1 MYFAYENMQI
11 KHKTWNDVDFHKA
24 QKMHIHAWSETQK
37 KLSSKLP
44 ALFLHLNICSGSKI
58 FTLSSAAQQEVSVL
72 CVLGVGEGWISD
84 SFRCKIA
91 FWKIAFCY
99 FPTCHLLINTCS
111 VGFFFF
117 HNWAHFPKVI
127 IVYLHFRQLTFSA
140 PRLLYALVRSS

>member
-1 MYFAYENMQI
+1 MYFAYENMEI
-11 KHKTWNDVDFHKA
+11 KHKNDVDLHKA
-24 QKMHIHAWSETQK
+24 QKMHRQR

-44 ALFLHLNICSGSKI
+44 SFFLHLNICSGSKN

-72 CVLGVGEGWISD
+72 CVCVLGVGEGWISD

-140 PRLLYALVRSS
+140 PPLLYALVKSS